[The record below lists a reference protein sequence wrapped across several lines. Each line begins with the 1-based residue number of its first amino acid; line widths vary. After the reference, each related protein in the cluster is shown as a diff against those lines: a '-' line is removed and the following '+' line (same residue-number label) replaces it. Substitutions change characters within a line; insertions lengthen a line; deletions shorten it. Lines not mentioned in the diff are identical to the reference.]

1 MPNIFLPVGGLLLPP
16 SSTIPTLPCGKRTA
30 QKQAF
35 ALVNSL
41 GSALFAHGLSD
52 AVLWDYVKRSHKVES
67 RSELSER
74 DWVVLSARLFAVQK
88 SLSADNEILFQKLV
102 SEIRSVLGTCRAYR
116 IRADGTFR
124 KIYDGI
130 ITDDIAAR
138 CQSHADFS
146 GCRVRL
152 HGADR
157 EDGIIFFDPAE
168 FAPDPNM
175 PPCGGESEPARA
187 FEVRQRGN
195 ETHHVEIPFPDVENI
210 GSWGERWAEETGR
223 TVHITDRMG
232 HFVLMQFSP
241 VRD

>member
-16 SSTIPTLPCGKRTA
+16 TTSPKLPCGKRLA
-30 QKQAF
+30 QKQVF
-35 ALVNSL
+35 AQVNSL
-41 GSALFAHGLSD
+41 ESHLLHFGLSD
-52 AVLWDYVKRSHKVES
+52 ATFWDYVKRSHKVES

-88 SLSADNEILFQKLV
+88 SLAEGNKILLCRLV

-116 IRADGTFR
+116 IRADATFR

-130 ITDDIAAR
+130 ITDEIAAR
-138 CQSHADFS
+138 CQSHADLS

-152 HGADR
+152 HGSDG

-168 FAPDPNM
+168 FAPDPTM
-175 PPCGGESEPARA
+175 PPIGGESEPARA
-187 FEVRQRGN
+187 FEIHERGK
-195 ETHHVEIPFPDVENI
+195 ETHSIEITFPDCSDLA
-210 GSWGERWAEETGR
+210 GWGQRHANESGFN
-223 TVHITDRMG
+223 VLVTDRMG
-232 HFVLMQFSP
+232 HFVLMQFEP